1 MEIRKELLND
11 TRTRVDLNIST
22 NNDSI
27 RKQLFMLNNLSIEE
41 LRLKW
46 FELLKTNPTNYKRVF
61 LIRGLAYKI
70 QSLAGMSNVS
80 EEELN
85 YQIKVEK
92 SKLQKENNQKAKN
105 VIMLPPAGSVIQTI
119 YKNKEYV
126 VKVIDENKF
135 QYEDRIYKSL
145 SAIASEIA
153 GTRWSGYSFFK
164 LKKKII
170 E

>member
-1 MEIRKELLND
+1 MEIRKEILND
-11 TRTRVDLNIST
+11 IRVRGSLNSNI
-22 NNDSI
+22 NGDSI
-27 RKQLFMLNNLSIEE
+27 RKQLFLLNNLSIEE

-153 GTRWSGYSFFK
+153 GTRWSGYAFFK
-164 LKKKII
+164 LKKKVI

>member
-1 MEIRKELLND
+1 MEIKKEIVNVGSNLK
-11 TRTRVDLNIST
+11 
-22 NNDSI
+22 NDSI

-153 GTRWSGYSFFK
+153 GTRWSGYAFFK
-164 LKKKII
+164 LKKKVI

>member
-22 NNDSI
+22 KNDSI

-119 YKNKEYV
+119 YKNKEYI

-153 GTRWSGYSFFK
+153 GTRWSGYAFFK
-164 LKKKII
+164 LKKKVI